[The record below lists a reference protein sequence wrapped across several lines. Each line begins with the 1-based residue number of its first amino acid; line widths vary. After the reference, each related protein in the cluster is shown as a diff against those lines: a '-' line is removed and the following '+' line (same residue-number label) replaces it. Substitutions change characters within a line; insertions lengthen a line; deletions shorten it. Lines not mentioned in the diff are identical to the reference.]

1 MLLCYSENQP
11 SIPIGPETP
20 SKGLSF
26 WVSLPLLSTLLQ
38 FSTNGINFPS
48 GEALLVGAGRIQHTQ
63 DRKQHPS
70 KAPFSS
76 SSLTLTHPQSLEAL
90 CAYSTGRGAFLAP
103 RDGPGPGGEQSEL
116 YFGAPHRKSHTVF
129 GCQERL
135 GRFPVDVFFPP

>member
-48 GEALLVGAGRIQHTQ
+48 GEALLVGAGRIHLADQQLRANTP
-63 DRKQHPS
+63 RTGNSILPKHPS
-70 KAPFSS
+70 PA
-76 SSLTLTHPQSLEAL
+76 A
-90 CAYSTGRGAFLAP
+90 A
-103 RDGPGPGGEQSEL
+103 
-116 YFGAPHRKSHTVF
+116 
-129 GCQERL
+129 
-135 GRFPVDVFFPP
+135 